1 MTDYAAAAVQPI
13 VQGLITV
20 SLAGVLSFTGRG
32 ASLIPNNTGAAAS
45 VGRPNP
51 PLLQTGIIVLTL
63 DGGLPGNAGAI
74 EPLPDVNGFPN
85 PLGPAAPLPRALIT
99 MRAPLALGVPGPT
112 LIASEG
118 VTYGN
123 FTIPAALLPID
134 GSLRQVMILLGS
146 NAAVPLPLDPVAP
159 NANGFEFVLWSGVES
174 P

>member
-1 MTDYAAAAVQPI
+1 MADYAAAAVQPI

-20 SLAGVLSFTGRG
+20 SALGVLSFSGRG

-45 VGRPNP
+45 VGRPNL
-51 PLLQTGIIVLTL
+51 PLSQTGIIVLTL
-63 DGGLPGNAGAI
+63 DVGLPGNAGAI
-74 EPLPDVNGFPN
+74 EPLPDVNGVPN

-99 MRAPLALGVPGPT
+99 MRAPLPIGPT
-112 LIASEG
+112 LIASES

-123 FTIPAALLPID
+123 FTIPAALLPVD

-146 NAAVPLPLDPVAP
+146 NAAIPLPLDPVAP
-159 NANGFEFVLWSGVES
+159 NANGAEFVLWVGVES